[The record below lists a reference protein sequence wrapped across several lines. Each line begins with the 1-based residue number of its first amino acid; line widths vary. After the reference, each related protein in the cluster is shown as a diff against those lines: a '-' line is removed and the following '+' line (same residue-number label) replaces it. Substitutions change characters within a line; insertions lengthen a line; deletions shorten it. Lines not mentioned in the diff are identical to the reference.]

1 MIANR
6 QKMISMK
13 QTTSVSDIDDTRP
26 LTGYLVVSIEQA
38 IAAPY
43 CTRLLADQ
51 GARVIK
57 VERPDGGD
65 FARAY
70 DTRVKGEA
78 SHFVWC
84 NRSKES
90 LALDLKN
97 PKSIKQ
103 LRKLLLKADVF
114 VQNLAPG
121 AINKL
126 GLAPKDLRELNP
138 RLITCSISGFG
149 DSGPYSKR
157 KAYDLLI
164 QAEAGF
170 LSITGTPDTP
180 SKAGISI
187 ADICA
192 GVTAHQA
199 ILAALLKRSRTGQGD
214 HIDVSMLESMADWMG
229 YPMYFS
235 MDGAEPPV
243 RSGAGHATI
252 YPYGP
257 FPVSDGTVLFGLQ
270 NDREW
275 ASFCNTVLDR
285 PDMAS
290 DERFKGNTGRAK
302 YRDEIEPVICARL
315 GELTKVHAMELFQA
329 AGIGT
334 AEVRDMAGL
343 WDHPQLAARNCWG
356 EIETSAGKVPSLRPI
371 SGLSWEPRM
380 DAVPALG
387 EHTKRILQEIGK
399 IEDSQTATISNK
411 NEK

>member
-1 MIANR
+1 MDEEPTPEF
-6 QKMISMK
+6 SG
-13 QTTSVSDIDDTRP
+13 TDSSLP
-26 LTGYLVVSIEQA
+26 LSGYLVVSVEQA

-70 DTRVKGEA
+70 DTRVKGES

-90 LALDLKN
+90 LALDLKD
-97 PKSIKQ
+97 PEAIKQ
-103 LRKLLLKADVF
+103 LRKLLVKADVF

-121 AINKL
+121 AIDKL
-126 GLAPKDLRELNP
+126 GLSPEELRALNP
-138 RLITCSISGFG
+138 KLVTCSISGFG
-149 DSGPYSKR
+149 DSGPYGLR

-170 LSITGTPDTP
+170 LSITGTPDAP
-180 SKAGISI
+180 AKAGISV

-192 GVTAHQA
+192 GVTAHQG
-199 ILAALLKRSRTGQGD
+199 ILAALLKRGRTGKGD
-214 HIDVSMLESMADWMG
+214 HIDISMLEAMADWMG
-229 YPMYFS
+229 FPMYYS

-243 RSGAGHATI
+243 RSGASHATI

-257 FPVSDGTVLFGLQ
+257 YSVKDGTVLFGLQ

-275 ASFCNTVLDR
+275 VSFCSIVLDR
-285 PDMAS
+285 ADMAE
-290 DERFKGNTGRAK
+290 DDRFKGNAGRAK
-302 YRDEIEPVICARL
+302 YCDEIEANIHSRFAT
-315 GELTKVHAMELFQA
+315 LTKDKALELLQK

-343 WDHPQLAARNCWG
+343 WSHPQLAARGRWQD
-356 EIETSAGKVPSLRPI
+356 IETPAGTVPALKPV
-371 SGLSWEPRM
+371 SGQNWQPRM
-380 DAVPALG
+380 DPVPTLG
-387 EHTKRILQEIGK
+387 QHTRKILQEI
-399 IEDSQTATISNK
+399 EDQK
-411 NEK
+411 

>member
-1 MIANR
+1 
-6 QKMISMK
+6 MISTK
-13 QTTSVSDIDDTRP
+13 PTSTVPNIDSSLP
-26 LTGYLVVSIEQA
+26 LSGYLVVSVEQA
-38 IAAPY
+38 VAAPY
-43 CTRLLADQ
+43 CSRLLADQ

-57 VERPDGGD
+57 IERPDGGD

-90 LALDLKN
+90 LVLDLKN
-97 PKSIKQ
+97 PKSIEQ

-114 VQNLAPG
+114 IQNLAPG
-121 AINKL
+121 AIDKL
-126 GLAPKDLRELNP
+126 GLSPRDLRKSNP
-138 RLITCSISGFG
+138 KLVTCSISGFG

-180 SKAGISI
+180 SKAGISV

-199 ILAALLKRSRTGQGD
+199 ILAALLKRSRTGLGD
-214 HIDVSMLESMADWMG
+214 HIDVSMLEAMADWMG

-235 MDGAEPPV
+235 MDDAPPPV

-252 YPYGP
+252 FPYGP
-257 FPVSDGTVLFGLQ
+257 FETSDGIVLFGLQ

-275 ASFCNTVLDR
+275 MSFCNKVLER
-285 PDMAS
+285 PDMAN
-290 DERFKGNTGRAK
+290 DVRFKGNAGRAK
-302 YRDEIEPVICARL
+302 YRGEIEPIICAL
-315 GELTKVHAMELFQA
+315 LAKLTKERAMNLLQL

-343 WDHPQLAARNCWG
+343 WSHPQLAARGCWANV
-356 EIETSAGKVPSLRPI
+356 ETSAGSVPSLRPI
-371 SGLSWEPRM
+371 SGQSWEPRM
-380 DAVPALG
+380 DPVPALG
-387 EHTKRILQEIGK
+387 EHTQKILQEIDEIAETESVPK
-399 IEDSQTATISNK
+399 SVASLQENK
-411 NEK
+411 N

>member
-1 MIANR
+1 M
-6 QKMISMK
+6 
-13 QTTSVSDIDDTRP
+13 TSTKHASSVADIDDILP
-26 LTGYLVVSIEQA
+26 LSGYLVVSIEQA

-70 DTRVKGEA
+70 DTRVNGEA

-90 LALDLKN
+90 LALDLKD
-97 PKSIKQ
+97 PKSIEQ

-121 AINKL
+121 AIDKL
-126 GLAPKDLRELNP
+126 GLAPQDLRESNP
-138 RLITCSISGFG
+138 RLVTCSISGFG
-149 DSGPYSKR
+149 DSGPYGKR

-164 QAEAGF
+164 QAESGF

-180 SKAGISI
+180 VKAGISV

-192 GVTAHQA
+192 GVTAHQS
-199 ILAALLKRSRTGQGD
+199 ILAALLKRGRTGQGD
-214 HIDVSMLESMADWMG
+214 HIDVSMLEAMADWMG
-229 YPMYFS
+229 YPMYYS

-257 FPVSDGTVLFGLQ
+257 FPTSDGTVLFGLQ

-275 ASFCNTVLDR
+275 VSFCNMVLDR
-285 PDMAS
+285 PDMAN
-290 DERFKGNTGRAK
+290 DERFKGNAGRAK
-302 YRDEIEPVICARL
+302 YRDEIETVICARL
-315 GELTKVHAMELFQA
+315 ADLTKERAMDLLEDA
-329 AGIGT
+329 SIGT

-343 WDHPQLAARNCWG
+343 WSHPQLVARGCWR
-356 EIETSAGKVPSLRPI
+356 EVETSAGRVPSLRPV
-371 SGLSWEPRM
+371 SGQSWEPRM
-380 DAVPALG
+380 DPVPALG
-387 EHTKRILQEIGK
+387 EHTQKILQEIDEISDGQ
-399 IEDSQTATISNK
+399 SATSSKENIN
-411 NEK
+411 

>member
-1 MIANR
+1 M
-6 QKMISMK
+6 
-13 QTTSVSDIDDTRP
+13 TPVDTASAAAKPDNSLP
-26 LTGYLVVSIEQA
+26 LSGYLVVSIEQA
-38 IAAPY
+38 VAAPY
-43 CTRLLADQ
+43 CTRMLADN

-90 LALDLKN
+90 LAMDLKD
-97 PKSIKQ
+97 PKSIEK

-126 GLAPKDLRELNP
+126 GLAPDDLRKSNP
-138 RLITCSISGFG
+138 KLITCSISGFG
-149 DSGPYSKR
+149 DSGPYGKR

-180 SKAGISI
+180 AKAGISV

-192 GVTAHQA
+192 GVTANQA
-199 ILAALLKRSRTGQGD
+199 ILAALLKRGRTGLGD
-214 HIDVSMLESMADWMG
+214 HIDVSMLEAMADWMG

-257 FPVSDGTVLFGLQ
+257 FPASDGTVLFGLQ

-275 ASFCNTVLDR
+275 ASFCTQVLDR
-285 PDMAS
+285 PDMAD
-290 DERFKGNTGRAK
+290 DERFKGNAGRAEH
-302 YRDEIEPVICARL
+302 RDEIEMVICARL
-315 GELTKVHAMELFQA
+315 ATMTKEHAMELLQS

-343 WDHPQLAARNCWG
+343 WDHPQLAARDVWA
-356 EIETSAGKVPSLRPI
+356 EIETPGGRVQSLRPVGGQ
-371 SGLSWEPRM
+371 SYQPRM
-380 DAVPALG
+380 DPVPALG
-387 EHTKRILQEIGK
+387 EHTERILQEIDE
-399 IEDSQTATISNK
+399 IAEPNLAAPSME
-411 NEK
+411 NET